1 MIYKNDLIE
10 TSRSHLGLGVD
21 IGRAAL
27 QPVYIPIEKLSETNL
42 CDWVASALVGHC
54 IQYHE
59 GLLLRDRS
67 ETNSDLT
74 TKDRARIHSVAR
86 RAWIACEL
94 GLVGL
99 FSQKVGED
107 PENYVGIEIKVAESK
122 YTAWPPGIRDLFE
135 PARTLKTGKP
145 SYKLEQ
151 IKSGVIPDAANDSH
165 FGGGV

>member
-1 MIYKNDLIE
+1 MNYKNDLIE

-27 QPVYIPIEKLSETNL
+27 QPVYVPIEKLSEANL

-67 ETNSDLT
+67 ETSSDLT

-94 GLVGL
+94 GLVHL
-99 FSQKVGED
+99 FSQKVGD
-107 PENYVGIEIKVAESK
+107 DHYRYIAMRSSSPLKPPE
-122 YTAWPPGIRDLFE
+122 IRTQLRIAQMA
-135 PARTLKTGKP
+135 PSNPKP
-145 SYKLEQ
+145 
-151 IKSGVIPDAANDSH
+151 H
-165 FGGGV
+165 

>member
-1 MIYKNDLIE
+1 MNYKNDLIE

-27 QPVYIPIEKLSETNL
+27 QPVYVPIEKLSEANL
-42 CDWVASALVGHC
+42 CDWVASAQVGHC

-67 ETNSDLT
+67 ETSSDLT

-94 GLVGL
+94 GLVHL
-99 FSQKVGED
+99 FSQKVGD
-107 PENYVGIEIKVAESK
+107 DHYRYLAMRSSSPLKPPE
-122 YTAWPPGIRDLFE
+122 IRTQLRIAQMA
-135 PARTLKTGKP
+135 PSNHKP
-145 SYKLEQ
+145 
-151 IKSGVIPDAANDSH
+151 H
-165 FGGGV
+165 

>member
-1 MIYKNDLIE
+1 MNYKNDLIE

-27 QPVYIPIEKLSETNL
+27 QPVYVPIEKLSEANL

-67 ETNSDLT
+67 ETSSDLT

-94 GLVGL
+94 GLVHL
-99 FSQKVGED
+99 FSQKVGD
-107 PENYVGIEIKVAESK
+107 DHYRYMAMRSSSPLKPPE
-122 YTAWPPGIRDLFE
+122 IRTQLRIAQMA
-135 PARTLKTGKP
+135 PSNRKP
-145 SYKLEQ
+145 
-151 IKSGVIPDAANDSH
+151 H
-165 FGGGV
+165 

>member
-67 ETNSDLT
+67 EISSDLT

-94 GLVGL
+94 GLVHL

-107 PENYVGIEIKVAESK
+107 HYRYLAMRSSSPLKPPE
-122 YTAWPPGIRDLFE
+122 IRTQLRI
-135 PARTLKTGKP
+135 AQMATSNRKP
-145 SYKLEQ
+145 
-151 IKSGVIPDAANDSH
+151 H
-165 FGGGV
+165 

>member
-94 GLVGL
+94 GLVHL

-107 PENYVGIEIKVAESK
+107 HYRYLAMRSSSPLKPPE
-122 YTAWPPGIRDLFE
+122 IRTHLRIAHMA
-135 PARTLKTGKP
+135 PSNRKP
-145 SYKLEQ
+145 
-151 IKSGVIPDAANDSH
+151 N
-165 FGGGV
+165 

>member
-1 MIYKNDLIE
+1 MNYKNDLIE

-27 QPVYIPIEKLSETNL
+27 QPVYVPIEKISEANL

-67 ETNSDLT
+67 ESSSDLT

-94 GLVGL
+94 GLVHL
-99 FSQKVGED
+99 FSQKVGD
-107 PENYVGIEIKVAESK
+107 DHYRYMAMRSSSPLKPPE
-122 YTAWPPGIRDLFE
+122 IRTQLRIAQMA
-135 PARTLKTGKP
+135 PNSRK
-145 SYKLEQ
+145 
-151 IKSGVIPDAANDSH
+151 H
-165 FGGGV
+165 H

>member
-1 MIYKNDLIE
+1 MNYKNDLIE

-27 QPVYIPIEKLSETNL
+27 QPVYVPIEKLSETNL

-67 ETNSDLT
+67 ETNSELT

-94 GLVGL
+94 GLVHL
-99 FSQKVGED
+99 FSQKVGD
-107 PENYVGIEIKVAESK
+107 DHYRYMAMRSSSPLKPPE
-122 YTAWPPGIRDLFE
+122 IRTQLRIAQMA
-135 PARTLKTGKP
+135 PSNPKP
-145 SYKLEQ
+145 
-151 IKSGVIPDAANDSH
+151 H
-165 FGGGV
+165 

>member
-1 MIYKNDLIE
+1 MNYKNDLIE

-27 QPVYIPIEKLSETNL
+27 QPVYVPIEKISEANL

-67 ETNSDLT
+67 ESSSDLT

-94 GLVGL
+94 GLVHL
-99 FSQKVGED
+99 FSQKVGD
-107 PENYVGIEIKVAESK
+107 DHYRYMAMRSSSPLKPPEIRTQLR
-122 YTAWPPGIRDLFE
+122 TAQMAPNNR
-135 PARTLKTGKP
+135 K
-145 SYKLEQ
+145 
-151 IKSGVIPDAANDSH
+151 H
-165 FGGGV
+165 H

>member
-1 MIYKNDLIE
+1 MNYKNDLIE

-27 QPVYIPIEKLSETNL
+27 QPVYVPIEKLSEANL

-67 ETNSDLT
+67 EISSDLT

-94 GLVGL
+94 GLVHL
-99 FSQKVGED
+99 FSQKVGQD
-107 PENYVGIEIKVAESK
+107 HYRYLAMRSSSPLKPPE
-122 YTAWPPGIRDLFE
+122 IRTQLRIAQMA
-135 PARTLKTGKP
+135 PSNRKP
-145 SYKLEQ
+145 
-151 IKSGVIPDAANDSH
+151 H
-165 FGGGV
+165 

>member
-74 TKDRARIHSVAR
+74 TKDRARIHSLAR

-94 GLVGL
+94 GLVHL

-107 PENYVGIEIKVAESK
+107 HYRYLAMRSSSPLKPPE
-122 YTAWPPGIRDLFE
+122 IRTQLRITQM
-135 PARTLKTGKP
+135 ATSNRKP
-145 SYKLEQ
+145 
-151 IKSGVIPDAANDSH
+151 H
-165 FGGGV
+165 

>member
-1 MIYKNDLIE
+1 MNYKNDLIE

-67 ETNSDLT
+67 ETSSDLT

-94 GLVGL
+94 GLVHL
-99 FSQKVGED
+99 FSQKVGD
-107 PENYVGIEIKVAESK
+107 DHYRYMAMRSSSPLKPPE
-122 YTAWPPGIRDLFE
+122 IRTQLRIAQMA
-135 PARTLKTGKP
+135 PSNPKP
-145 SYKLEQ
+145 
-151 IKSGVIPDAANDSH
+151 H
-165 FGGGV
+165 

>member
-1 MIYKNDLIE
+1 MNYKNDLIE

-27 QPVYIPIEKLSETNL
+27 QPVYVPIEKLSEANL

-67 ETNSDLT
+67 ETSSDLT

-94 GLVGL
+94 GLVHL
-99 FSQKVGED
+99 FSQRWATTTTD
-107 PENYVGIEIKVAESK
+107 
-122 YTAWPPGIRDLFE
+122 T
-135 PARTLKTGKP
+135 
-145 SYKLEQ
+145 
-151 IKSGVIPDAANDSH
+151 
-165 FGGGV
+165 

>member
-1 MIYKNDLIE
+1 MNYKNDLIE
-10 TSRSHLGLGVD
+10 TSRSLLGLGVD

-27 QPVYIPIEKLSETNL
+27 QPVYVPIEKLSEANL

-67 ETNSDLT
+67 ETSSDLT

-94 GLVGL
+94 GLVHL
-99 FSQKVGED
+99 FSQKVGD
-107 PENYVGIEIKVAESK
+107 DHYRYMAMRSSSPLKPPE
-122 YTAWPPGIRDLFE
+122 IRTQLRIAQMA
-135 PARTLKTGKP
+135 PSNPKP
-145 SYKLEQ
+145 
-151 IKSGVIPDAANDSH
+151 H
-165 FGGGV
+165 

>member
-67 ETNSDLT
+67 ETSSDLT

-94 GLVGL
+94 GLVHL

-107 PENYVGIEIKVAESK
+107 HYRYLAMRSSSPLKPPE
-122 YTAWPPGIRDLFE
+122 IRTQLRI
-135 PARTLKTGKP
+135 AQMATSNRKP
-145 SYKLEQ
+145 
-151 IKSGVIPDAANDSH
+151 H
-165 FGGGV
+165 

>member
-1 MIYKNDLIE
+1 MNYKNDLIE

-27 QPVYIPIEKLSETNL
+27 QPVYVPIEKLSEANL

-67 ETNSDLT
+67 ETSSDLT

-94 GLVGL
+94 GLVHL
-99 FSQKVGED
+99 FSQKVGD
-107 PENYVGIEIKVAESK
+107 DHYRYMAMRSSSPLKPPE
-122 YTAWPPGIRDLFE
+122 IRTQLRIAQMA
-135 PARTLKTGKP
+135 PSNHKP
-145 SYKLEQ
+145 
-151 IKSGVIPDAANDSH
+151 H
-165 FGGGV
+165 

>member
-67 ETNSDLT
+67 ETSSDLT

-94 GLVGL
+94 GLVHL
-99 FSQKVGED
+99 FSQKVGD
-107 PENYVGIEIKVAESK
+107 DHYRYMAMRSSSPLKPPE
-122 YTAWPPGIRDLFE
+122 IRTQLRIAQMA
-135 PARTLKTGKP
+135 PSNPKP
-145 SYKLEQ
+145 
-151 IKSGVIPDAANDSH
+151 H
-165 FGGGV
+165 

>member
-1 MIYKNDLIE
+1 MNYKNDLIE

-27 QPVYIPIEKLSETNL
+27 QPVYVPIEKLSEANL

-67 ETNSDLT
+67 ETSSDLT

-94 GLVGL
+94 GLVHL
-99 FSQKVGED
+99 FSQKVGD
-107 PENYVGIEIKVAESK
+107 DHYRYMAMRSSSPLKPPE
-122 YTAWPPGIRDLFE
+122 IRTQLRI
-135 PARTLKTGKP
+135 AQMAP
-145 SYKLEQ
+145 SN
-151 IKSGVIPDAANDSH
+151 PNPH
-165 FGGGV
+165 

>member
-1 MIYKNDLIE
+1 MNYKNDLIE

-21 IGRAAL
+21 IARAAL
-27 QPVYIPIEKLSETNL
+27 QPVYVPIEKLSEANL

-67 ETNSDLT
+67 ETSSDLT

-94 GLVGL
+94 GLVHL
-99 FSQKVGED
+99 FSQKVGD
-107 PENYVGIEIKVAESK
+107 DHYRYMAMRSSSPLKPPE
-122 YTAWPPGIRDLFE
+122 IRTQLRIAQMA
-135 PARTLKTGKP
+135 PSNPKP
-145 SYKLEQ
+145 
-151 IKSGVIPDAANDSH
+151 H
-165 FGGGV
+165 

>member
-67 ETNSDLT
+67 EISSDLT

-94 GLVGL
+94 GLVHL

-107 PENYVGIEIKVAESK
+107 HYRYLAMRSSTPLKPPE
-122 YTAWPPGIRDLFE
+122 IRNQLRIAQMA
-135 PARTLKTGKP
+135 PSNRKP
-145 SYKLEQ
+145 
-151 IKSGVIPDAANDSH
+151 H
-165 FGGGV
+165 

>member
-1 MIYKNDLIE
+1 MNYKNDLIE

-27 QPVYIPIEKLSETNL
+27 QPVYVPIEKLSEANL

-67 ETNSDLT
+67 ETSSDLT

-94 GLVGL
+94 GLVHL
-99 FSQKVGED
+99 FSQKVGD
-107 PENYVGIEIKVAESK
+107 DHYRYMAMRSSSPLKPPE
-122 YTAWPPGIRDLFE
+122 IRTQLRIAQMA
-135 PARTLKTGKP
+135 PSNPKP
-145 SYKLEQ
+145 
-151 IKSGVIPDAANDSH
+151 H
-165 FGGGV
+165 

>member
-1 MIYKNDLIE
+1 MNYKNDLIE

-27 QPVYIPIEKLSETNL
+27 QPVYVPIEKISEANL

-67 ETNSDLT
+67 ESSSDLT

-94 GLVGL
+94 GLVHL
-99 FSQKVGED
+99 FSQKVGDDHWVDYEFSNGVRWRD
-107 PENYVGIEIKVAESK
+107 AGLNKHAVTSHL
-122 YTAWPPGIRDLFE
+122 PP
-135 PARTLKTGKP
+135 
-145 SYKLEQ
+145 
-151 IKSGVIPDAANDSH
+151 AN
-165 FGGGV
+165 

>member
-1 MIYKNDLIE
+1 MNYKNDLIE

-27 QPVYIPIEKLSETNL
+27 QPVYVPIEKLSEANL

-59 GLLLRDRS
+59 GLLLRHRS
-67 ETNSDLT
+67 ETSSDLT

-94 GLVGL
+94 GLVHL
-99 FSQKVGED
+99 FSQKVGD
-107 PENYVGIEIKVAESK
+107 DHYRYMAMRSSSPLKPPE
-122 YTAWPPGIRDLFE
+122 IRTQLRIAQMA
-135 PARTLKTGKP
+135 PSNPKP
-145 SYKLEQ
+145 
-151 IKSGVIPDAANDSH
+151 H
-165 FGGGV
+165 

>member
-94 GLVGL
+94 GLVHL
-99 FSQKVGED
+99 FSKKVGD
-107 PENYVGIEIKVAESK
+107 DHYRYLAMRSSSPLKPPE
-122 YTAWPPGIRDLFE
+122 IRTQLRIAQMA
-135 PARTLKTGKP
+135 PSNRKP
-145 SYKLEQ
+145 
-151 IKSGVIPDAANDSH
+151 H
-165 FGGGV
+165 

>member
-1 MIYKNDLIE
+1 MNHKNDLIE
-10 TSRSHLGLGVD
+10 TSRRHLGLGVD

-27 QPVYIPIEKLSETNL
+27 QPVYVPIEKLSETNL

-67 ETNSDLT
+67 ETSSDLS

-94 GLVGL
+94 GLVHL
-99 FSQKVGED
+99 FSQKVGD
-107 PENYVGIEIKVAESK
+107 DHYRYLAMRSSSPLKPPE
-122 YTAWPPGIRDLFE
+122 IRTQLRI
-135 PARTLKTGKP
+135 AQITTTNRKP
-145 SYKLEQ
+145 
-151 IKSGVIPDAANDSH
+151 H
-165 FGGGV
+165 

>member
-67 ETNSDLT
+67 EISSDLS

-94 GLVGL
+94 GLVHL

-107 PENYVGIEIKVAESK
+107 HYRYLAMRSSSPLKPPE
-122 YTAWPPGIRDLFE
+122 IRTQLRI
-135 PARTLKTGKP
+135 AQMATGNRKP
-145 SYKLEQ
+145 
-151 IKSGVIPDAANDSH
+151 H
-165 FGGGV
+165 